1 MKRLLFVAMIIGA
14 LTLIAKKASQQRE
27 EWHDIS
33 EADARSK
40 LDQRLP
46 SRMPEEK
53 KAEVTDKIVDKM
65 RERGVIIDDTEADI
79 DLTEQPA
86 AADKDATTTA

>member
-1 MKRLLFVAMIIGA
+1 MKKLLFVAVLGGVVAM
-14 LTLIAKKASQQRE
+14 IAKKASQQRE

-40 LDQRLP
+40 LGDRLP

-53 KAEVTDKIVDKM
+53 RAEVTDKIVDKM
-65 RERGVIIDDTEADI
+65 RERGVIVDDVDL

-86 AADKDATTTA
+86 EANDDATTTA